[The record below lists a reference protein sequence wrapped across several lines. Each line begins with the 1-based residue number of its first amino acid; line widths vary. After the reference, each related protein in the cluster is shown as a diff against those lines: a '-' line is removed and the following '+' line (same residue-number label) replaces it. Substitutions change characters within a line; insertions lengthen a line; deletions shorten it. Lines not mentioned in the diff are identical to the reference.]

1 LYFPESKKIGKR
13 AVNFAPKTV
22 EAFPPKIRTY

>member
-1 LYFPESKKIGKR
+1 YFPETQTIGKR

-22 EAFPPKIRTY
+22 EAFQPKVRTY